1 VFATIEYRSHPL
13 SDSTLFDNYD
23 ALYLVNSKELIIAG
37 TFKSSDPNNTVEAGT
52 QSIPVA
58 SRGTRLIKGVLN
70 RPNRAKTVDLKLSN
84 IVVVEGFYTNIVSEA
99 LLRDKGL

>member
-1 VFATIEYRSHPL
+1 MFATIEYGPYPL
-13 SDSTLFDNYD
+13 LDSTLFDNYG
-23 ALYLVNSKELIIAG
+23 ALYLVNSKELIITG
-37 TFKSSDPNNTVEAGT
+37 TFRSSGPNDIVEAGT

-84 IVVVEGFYTNIVSEA
+84 IVVVEGFYANIVSKA